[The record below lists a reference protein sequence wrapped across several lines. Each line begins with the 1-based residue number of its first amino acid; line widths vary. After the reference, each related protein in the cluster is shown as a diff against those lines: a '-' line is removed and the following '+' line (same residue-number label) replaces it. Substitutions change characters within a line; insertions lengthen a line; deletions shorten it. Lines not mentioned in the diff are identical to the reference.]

1 MERWICPFC
10 NFSQIIG
17 EDSKQTNVVAI
28 ELDGA
33 LPFQSRYATQAYGC
47 TNPECRRI
55 SLSLDLFGF
64 ITEGTLGRQR
74 KYLTQRLLPRSSSKP
89 QPDYIPYALREDYA
103 EACAIRDLSPKA
115 AATLVRRCLQGMI
128 RDFCEIIDKKTLND
142 EIKALRA
149 LIDAGHSPSGV
160 TEESVEA
167 IDQVRGIGNIGAHM
181 EKDIGLIV
189 DVDPDEARVL
199 IELVE
204 MLFDE
209 WYVARHRRQERLGR
223 IKSIAKTKQEAK
235 TGLISASSKDEGPT
249 AKDGAIDEQKFG
261 PSESTGTSE

>member
-10 NFSQIIG
+10 SFAQMIG
-17 EDSKQTNVVAI
+17 DDSKQTNNVQIAL
-28 ELDGA
+28 EGA
-33 LPFQSRYATQAYGC
+33 VPSQTSYSTQAYGC

-55 SLSLDLFGF
+55 SLSLDLYGF
-64 ITEGTLGRQR
+64 IYNAGQGRQR

-89 QPDYIPYALREDYA
+89 QPDYIPYALREDYE

-128 RDFCEIIDKKTLND
+128 RDFCKITDKKTLND
-142 EIKALRA
+142 EIKALEA
-149 LIDAGHSPSGV
+149 LVRGGQAPSGV

-181 EKDIGLIV
+181 EKNIDLIV
-189 DVDPDEARVL
+189 DVDPNEAQVL

-209 WYVARHRRQERLGR
+209 WYVARHQRLDR
-223 IKSIAKTKQEAK
+223 LESIKKIAEDKKEEKMGQIPAP
-235 TGLISASSKDEGPT
+235 LD
-249 AKDGAIDEQKFG
+249 
-261 PSESTGTSE
+261 